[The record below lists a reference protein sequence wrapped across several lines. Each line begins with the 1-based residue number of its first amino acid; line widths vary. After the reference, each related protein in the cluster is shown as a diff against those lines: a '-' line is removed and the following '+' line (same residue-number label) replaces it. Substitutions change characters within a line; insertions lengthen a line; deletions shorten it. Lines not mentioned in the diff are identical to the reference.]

1 MVASAH
7 HHQQPAVPLWR
18 AWLLAARPKTL
29 PAAFAPVLVGTAVAW
44 ADGAR
49 APGMALAALLGA
61 VAIQIGTNFFND
73 WADFVQGADDEQ
85 RIGPARA
92 TQQGWLSRREVLG
105 GCLVAFA
112 VAVVCGVVL
121 LARGGWPIVLIGVAS
136 IISGLAY
143 TGAPLKLGYRGL
155 GDLFVLVF
163 FGGVAVGGT
172 YWVQALTL
180 TPVVGSAALSVGALA
195 TAILVV
201 NNQRDRHT
209 DARTGKRTLVVRFGP
224 TFGRWEYTLLVGI
237 AFFAPVA
244 AWAVGQVGVGWL
256 LCWVTLPNASRRV
269 AAIWRTDGAALNME
283 LAATA
288 RLLLLFSVT
297 LSAGALL

>member
-7 HHQQPAVPLWR
+7 NAQPAPPLWR

-49 APGMALAALLGA
+49 QPGMALAALLGA
-61 VAIQIGTNFFND
+61 LAIQVGTNFFND
-73 WADFVQGADDEQ
+73 WADFVQGADDER

-92 TQQGWLSRREVLG
+92 TQQGWLSRRAVLA
-105 GCLVAFA
+105 GCVVAFA
-112 VAVVCGVVL
+112 AATLCGVVL
-121 LARGGWPIVLIGVAS
+121 LARGGWPIVIIGVAS
-136 IISGLAY
+136 ILSGLAY

-155 GDLFVLVF
+155 GDLFVWVF

-180 TPVVGSAALSVGALA
+180 TPAVLIAALSTGALA

-201 NNQRDRHT
+201 NNQRDRET
-209 DARTGKRTLVVRFGP
+209 DRRAGKRTLVVRFGP
-224 TFGRWEYTLLVGI
+224 TFGRWEYTLLAGFAFIAPAAAWAAGLVG
-237 AFFAPVA
+237 AGWWLSWATLPVA
-244 AWAVGQVGVGWL
+244 A
-256 LCWVTLPNASRRV
+256 RRV
-269 AAIWRTDGAALNME
+269 VAIWRIDGAALNTE

-288 RLLLLFSVT
+288 RLLLLFSLA
-297 LSAGALL
+297 LSCGALL